1 MLLPYDINQKWP
13 QHHVVATTPCPS
25 NFANAFF
32 NALMLPTPDILPT
45 KQQDAAALLCANWVT
60 LASPLATPP
69 QASTAVASPTAI
81 NPLSPLT
88 VDSCAA
94 AALAATYK
102 KLKFCVLFALDFFT
116 HHEYLIF
123 AHDHPV

>member
-1 MLLPYDINQKWP
+1 MGLYFALLGCFGDQGTNITCKKQPCCYNIPYNINQKWP

-45 KQQDAAALLCANWVT
+45 KQQDAAALLFADWVT

-94 AALAATYK
+94 AALAAM
-102 KLKFCVLFALDFFT
+102 
-116 HHEYLIF
+116 
-123 AHDHPV
+123 